1 VKQVEFCIILGGTSL
16 LIQHVSV
23 KLFISQVVPTA
34 SQKKTAPIEL

>member
-1 VKQVEFCIILGGTSL
+1 VEFCIILGGTSL
-16 LIQHVSV
+16 LIHVSV